1 MPSTLNELLQEFS
14 QYGSP
19 VRFNQPVAWVLGETG
34 VGAPLNSVR
43 PRISPDPA
51 PKLNSLKSIK
61 KADRLKMRLCEIGEA
76 WDDFQENRQRDAIYG
91 YLRVVFKLV
100 EDCKGKRRTRKLL
113 WRTFKYGGV
122 QFDREADPFATVI
135 RCTCGGALDNKT
147 ISKWARAL
155 RYVAVRKNPNISLKK
170 FMKKMGGVNKCA
182 SRCALLI
189 KKRA

>member
-1 MPSTLNELLQEFS
+1 
-14 QYGSP
+14 
-19 VRFNQPVAWVLGETG
+19 
-34 VGAPLNSVR
+34 
-43 PRISPDPA
+43 
-51 PKLNSLKSIK
+51 
-61 KADRLKMRLCEIGEA
+61 MRLCEIGEA

-100 EDCKGKRRTRKLL
+100 EDYKGTRRTRKLL

-155 RYVAVRKNPNISLKK
+155 RYVAVRKKPNVSLKK
-170 FMKKMGGVNKCA
+170 FMKKLGGVNKCA
-182 SRCALLI
+182 SRYALLI

>member
-1 MPSTLNELLQEFS
+1 M
-14 QYGSP
+14 
-19 VRFNQPVAWVLGETG
+19 
-34 VGAPLNSVR
+34 
-43 PRISPDPA
+43 
-51 PKLNSLKSIK
+51 KL
-61 KADRLKMRLCEIGEA
+61 RLCEVGEA

-100 EDCKGKRRTRKLL
+100 EDYKGTRRTRKLL

-122 QFDREADPFATVI
+122 QFDREADPFAIVI

-155 RYVAVRKNPNISLKK
+155 RYVAVRKKQNVSLKK
-170 FMKKMGGVNKCA
+170 FMKKLGGVNKCA
-182 SRCALLI
+182 SRYALLI